1 MRPPGAPRL
10 TYHQPMAEPL
20 EIFVFAAALL
30 AQFKPEQAIQSRS
43 PKLDSRRFQFGSA
56 FAGLGAMGL
65 LGWRRKRRAALAA
78 LRPFRSGQFTHK
90 PQFGYE
96 FSRLCTCALRYLC
109 CASRANTLPVQITGR
124 LRPHLRIVD
133 IYYWVRFIPV
143 MEYLSGAVIISDHL
157 WTGGPQIN
165 GRSIKVGDHSHKSV
179 VSLGRLQTKIRSENI
194 GGWRENLYRRNSCDQ
209 KCFWIDRHIEPPM
222 S

>member
-1 MRPPGAPRL
+1 MNSYLR
-10 TYHQPMAEPL
+10 MASL
-20 EIFVFAAALL
+20 AAARPDGDVLVGGRTRL
-30 AQFKPEQAIQSRS
+30 RAEALQIQPVHPQTAIR
-43 PKLDSRRFQFGSA
+43 
-56 FAGLGAMGL
+56 
-65 LGWRRKRRAALAA
+65 
-78 LRPFRSGQFTHK
+78 LRV
-90 PQFGYE
+90 
-96 FSRLCTCALRYLC
+96 SRLCTCALRYLC